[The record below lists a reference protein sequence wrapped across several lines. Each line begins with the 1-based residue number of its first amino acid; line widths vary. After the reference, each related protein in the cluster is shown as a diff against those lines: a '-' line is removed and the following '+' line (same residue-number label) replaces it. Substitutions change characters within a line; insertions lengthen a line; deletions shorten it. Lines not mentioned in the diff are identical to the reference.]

1 MVSYKLQ
8 VLDLKLMVLKKVL
21 KSAVDESVN
30 PLQTKY
36 TKGYIL

>member
-8 VLDLKLMVLKKVL
+8 VLDLKLMVLKVL

-30 PLQTKY
+30 PV
-36 TKGYIL
+36 